1 MSSREPFLE
10 SAHLCHRLQN
20 QLCMPAS
27 VLLEGPASSD
37 SPRSLPNRLPLRGN
51 EQSLPRQGRIRS
63 SRLAADPT
71 DPHPRSNSPVKC
83 SSTWDCIPALPLKS
97 CGGLGQ
103 ITRLSPL
110 PPVNGI
116 VLLGI
121 IPQAWRAE
129 KHLAVRIMNLS
140 QGLHFLAVWPRHSL
154 SLSDHFFFF
163 FLQKQK
169 WEEWCLKGLS

>member
-1 MSSREPFLE
+1 MGREEGCFVISVKLSGRAHFEMSSREPFLE

-51 EQSLPRQGRIRS
+51 EQSLPRQGCIRS

-116 VLLGI
+116 ISPGYY
-121 IPQAWRAE
+121 PTG
-129 KHLAVRIMNLS
+129 LACREAS
-140 QGLHFLAVWPRHSL
+140 GR
-154 SLSDHFFFF
+154 
-163 FLQKQK
+163 
-169 WEEWCLKGLS
+169 